1 MKKRNLFRQKV
12 QESNFKTD
20 QTEQFRKLVL
30 SYKFNFYTL
39 FKLPAAW
46 FSGVRVKELTYDQC
60 VVSVPFK
67 WFSQNPFKSTYF
79 ACLAMAAEM
88 STGLPCMMAIH
99 KEQPGFS
106 MLVSD
111 IKGKYVKKATNLT
124 TFVCEDVQKIF
135 ETVERAKNGGEGE
148 TVETV
153 AVGTDREG
161 DIIARFDITW
171 SIKRRK
177 SNNSNSQKIDG

>member
-1 MKKRNLFRQKV
+1 MQRNIY
-12 QESNFKTD
+12 KTE
-20 QTEQFRKLVL
+20 QTEHFRKLLL
-30 SYKFNFYTL
+30 SYRFNVYTL

-60 VVSVPFK
+60 EVTVPFK

-99 KEQPGFS
+99 KEKPGFS

-111 IKGKYVKKATNLT
+111 IKGNYVKKATNLT
-124 TFVCEDVQKIF
+124 TFVCMDVQKIF
-135 ETVERAKNGGEGE
+135 ETVERAKNSGDGE
-148 TVETV
+148 TIKTK
-153 AVGTDREG
+153 AVGTDLEG
-161 DIIARFDITW
+161 DTVALFEITW
-171 SIKRRK
+171 SIKKKKR
-177 SNNSNSQKIDG
+177 